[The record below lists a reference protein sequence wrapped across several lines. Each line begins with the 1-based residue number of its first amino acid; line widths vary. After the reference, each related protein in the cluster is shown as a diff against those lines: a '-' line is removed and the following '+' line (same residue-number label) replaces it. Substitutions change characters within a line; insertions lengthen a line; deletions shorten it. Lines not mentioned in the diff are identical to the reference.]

1 MTENLRNRR
10 FQIVVISLGVFSLI
24 IFLQFGYI
32 MLGGDGIGIDSQ
44 ITLPPVERGPILD
57 RNGRILA
64 IQTKL
69 NSVSAWIPHVT
80 QPEETSKIL
89 GEILGIPEEQI
100 LEKFHNSTGFVFI
113 KRKISPTENS
123 KVLAQL
129 SDGKLEGI
137 SLVPE
142 FGRNYPAKS
151 LASHVIGYVGVDNI
165 GLDGLEYT
173 FNQELTPP
181 VIGSSQEMVYG
192 NQLFL
197 TIDLPLQ
204 QVVEKI
210 AEDTYQEQKAS
221 SVMIIV
227 ASAKTGD
234 ILAYTSLPNYDPNNL
249 SSLNPSTMKNK
260 PISLLYEPGSVFK
273 VFSMASLLE
282 LGVVQEEDTFF
293 CNGYYEKQ
301 APDGKLVRI
310 NCLGRHG
317 NVNVRDILKHSCNA
331 GAAYASDRAS
341 SESFYRMLK
350 LFGFGEATGIPLNG
364 EETGTLRPPRT
375 WSIRSKPTISIG
387 QEVAVTAIQMVKA
400 ATALA
405 NEGMLL
411 QPHIVKKILTPD
423 GKLIK
428 EYPREPIHQVIS
440 PHTAHQI
447 LEYMVSVTEPG
458 GTATRAQIPGIRV
471 SAKTGTAQMIDPQ
484 TGKYS
489 DTAFIASCL
498 ALFPT
503 ESPQVIVYVVVESPK
518 GDSYFGGRIAAPLIQ
533 KVGEF
538 LVPYLGIPREG
549 EQVYSHPGT
558 LTVPRITLPP
568 LDNAVPDFT
577 GLPKKTLLP
586 LLSRKDV
593 KVILNGSGWVYKQT
607 PPPGTPVKPGMEI
620 VLELR

>member
-10 FQIVVISLGVFSLI
+10 FRIVVIALSGVSLI
-24 IFLQFGYI
+24 ILLQFGFI

-44 ITLPPVERGPILD
+44 ISLPPVERGPILD
-57 RNGRILA
+57 RKGRILA

-69 NSVSAWIPHVT
+69 NSVSAWVPNVT

-89 GEILGIPEEQI
+89 GEILNIPEEQI
-100 LEKFHNSTGFVFI
+100 LEKFKNNTGFVFI

-123 KVLAQL
+123 RILAQL
-129 SDGKLEGI
+129 TEGRLEGI

-142 FGRNYPAKS
+142 FGRNYPAKTI
-151 LASHVIGYVGVDNI
+151 ASHVIGYVGIDNI

-173 FNQELTPP
+173 FNQELSPP
-181 VIGSSQEMVYG
+181 VIGNTQEMVYG
-192 NQLFL
+192 NQIFL

-210 AEDTYQEQKAS
+210 AEDTYTEQKAS

-227 ASAKTGD
+227 AEAKTGD
-234 ILAYTSLPNYDPNNL
+234 ILAYTSLPNYDPNKL

-282 LGVVQEEDTFF
+282 LGSIQEEDTFF

-301 APDGKLVRI
+301 TSDGKTIRI
-310 NCLGRHG
+310 NCLGKHG
-317 NVNVRDILKHSCNA
+317 SVTVQEILKYSCNA
-331 GAAYASDRAS
+331 GAAYASDRAN

-350 LFGFGEATGIPLNG
+350 LFGFGELTGIPLNG
-364 EETGTLRPPRT
+364 EETGMLRPPRT
-375 WSIRSKPTISIG
+375 WSVRSKPTIAIG
-387 QEVAVTAIQMVKA
+387 QEIAVTAMQIVKA

-405 NEGMLL
+405 NDGVLL

-440 PHTAHQI
+440 PHAARQI
-447 LEYMVSVTEPG
+447 LQYMASVTETG
-458 GTATRAQIPGIRV
+458 GTATRAQIPGVRV

-503 ESPQVIVYVVVESPK
+503 DSPQVIVYVVVESPR

-558 LTVPRITLPP
+558 LTVPKVTLPS
-568 LDNAVPDFT
+568 LKDTVPDFT
-577 GLPKKTLLP
+577 GLPKKALLP
-586 LLSRKDV
+586 LLNRKDV
-593 KVILNGSGWVYKQT
+593 KVILNGSGWVYQQT

>member
-10 FQIVVISLGVFSLI
+10 FRIVVIALGIFSLI
-24 IFLQFGYI
+24 ILFQFGFI

-44 ITLPPVERGPILD
+44 ISLPPVERGPILD

-69 NSVSAWIPHVT
+69 NSVSAWVPNVT

-89 GEILGIPEEQI
+89 GEILNIPEEQI
-100 LEKFHNSTGFVFI
+100 LEKFKTNTGFLFI

-123 KVLAQL
+123 RIL
-129 SDGKLEGI
+129 SHLTEGRLEGI

-151 LASHVIGYVGVDNI
+151 IASHVIGYVGVDNI

-181 VIGSSQEMVYG
+181 VIGNSQEMVYG

-197 TIDLPLQ
+197 TIDLAIQ
-204 QVVEKI
+204 QAVEKI
-210 AEDTYQEQKAS
+210 AEDTYTEQKAS
-221 SVMIIV
+221 SVMILV
-227 ASAKTGD
+227 AEAKTGD
-234 ILAYTSLPNYDPNNL
+234 ILAYASLPNYDPNIL
-249 SSLNPSTMKNK
+249 ASLNPATMKNK

-282 LGVVQEEDTFF
+282 LGLVREEDTFF
-293 CNGYYEKQ
+293 CNGYYEKL
-301 APDGKLVRI
+301 APDGKTVRI

-317 NVNVRDILKHSCNA
+317 NVTIRDILKYSCNA
-331 GAAYASDRAS
+331 GAAYASDKAS

-350 LFGFGEATGIPLNG
+350 LFGFGETTGIPLNG
-364 EETGTLRPPRT
+364 EEPGTLRPPRN
-375 WSIRSKPTISIG
+375 WSIRSKPTIAIG

-405 NEGMLL
+405 NEGVLL
-411 QPHIVKKILTPD
+411 QPHIVKKLLTPD
-423 GKLIK
+423 GRLIK
-428 EYPREPIHQVIS
+428 EYPREPVYQVIS
-440 PHTAHQI
+440 PHTARQI
-447 LEYMVSVTEPG
+447 LQYMASVTEVG
-458 GTATRAQIPGIRV
+458 GTATRAQIPGVRV
-471 SAKTGTAQMIDPQ
+471 SAKTGTAQMMDPQ

-503 ESPQVIVYVVVESPK
+503 ESPQVIVYVVVEGPK
-518 GDSYFGGRIAAPLIQ
+518 GDSYFGGRVAAPLIQ

-549 EQVYSHPGT
+549 EQVYSHPGI
-558 LTVPRITLPP
+558 LTVPRVTLPP
-568 LDNAVPDFT
+568 LKDTVPDFT
-577 GLPKKTLLP
+577 GLPKKVLLP

-593 KVILNGSGWVYKQT
+593 KVILRGSGWVYRQT
-607 PPPGTPVKPGMEI
+607 PPPGTPIKTGMEI
-620 VLELR
+620 ILELR